1 LLIFDGGYPVPA
13 IPSSEVSVRVKAVM
27 FRLLAL
33 AAVGA
38 CFVPPLHAQV
48 VATAPES
55 EAPQYAQRWDFYG
68 GAQYSHFNP
77 SPGRGVQAIN
87 LLGWNGSATA
97 WFRSRWGVEGT
108 ARGLYGNLV
117 VPANNEGIPA
127 GPPMS
132 EHLFLFGPNFR
143 IVRKPNYTF
152 GMHSLVGA
160 AYGVFDSDFPAGT
173 MPQDVGIYNTKL
185 AVGLAVGPWVD
196 YNLTHT
202 LSVRTIADW
211 QPTHYG
217 FSWQNEFA
225 GSVGIVYKFG
235 SLNNK

>member
-1 LLIFDGGYPVPA
+1 
-13 IPSSEVSVRVKAVM
+13 M

-33 AAVGA
+33 AALGA

-48 VATAPES
+48 VATAPET
-55 EAPQYAQRWDFYG
+55 EAPQYAERWDFYG

-77 SPGRGVQAIN
+77 SHGRNVQAIN

-97 WFRSRWGVEGT
+97 WFRPTWGIEGT

-127 GPPMS
+127 SPPMS

-143 IVRKPNYTF
+143 IVRKANYTF

-185 AVGLAVGPWVD
+185 ALGLAVGPWVD

-202 LSVRTIADW
+202 LSVRVITDW

-217 FSWQNEFA
+217 FSWENEFA
-225 GSVGIVYKFG
+225 GSAGIVYKFG
-235 SLNNK
+235 SLHNK